1 MSSDQSTIS
10 FPLLGGLRTRWS
22 DWRVKSAASVVLS
35 GSLILLVGSMLVSVL
50 NFLFNVIMARLLGP
64 ALFSQAAAIV
74 TLLMLL
80 SCISLSFQMVCAKF
94 VARNETPFAKV
105 AVYKRMRRQAWQLGL
120 VLALVLLAAQKP
132 IAEYLRMPNS
142 WVIGVLAIG
151 MAFYNQ
157 LGVKRGNLQGWC
169 HFGSLAWNYVFE
181 AASKLA
187 IAVLLVELGYAVW
200 GVVGA
205 LSASIIAAV
214 LMPGPRKEAVQQDVT
229 TEDGLGNE
237 CIPASFGE
245 GMQAIIF
252 FVGQVIINNVDI
264 ILVKHFFASEL
275 AGLYAAVALVGR
287 LLYFAS
293 WQVVSAMFPV
303 SAAATDGQHRK
314 AHVLGVPLTIVTLMS
329 LGFILVLSM
338 FPGFVMHI
346 VFGEGFHSAESL
358 LSLYAAS
365 TALYA
370 LAMVLITYEMSRK
383 IANTGWLQLLFSG
396 AIVLAIYMFHSDLRQ
411 VIFVQ
416 IWLKVLML
424 LIVSL
429 PFLRSVRSLRWKEVA

>member
-1 MSSDQSTIS
+1 MNSEQDTIS
-10 FPLLGGLRTRWS
+10 LPLLGGLRTRRN
-22 DWRVKSAASVVLS
+22 DWRLKNPSSVVLS
-35 GSLILLVGSMLVSVL
+35 GSLVLLTGSALVSVL
-50 NFLFNVIMARLLGP
+50 NFGFNVVMARLLGP
-64 ALFSQAAAIV
+64 SLFSQAAAIV
-74 TLLMLL
+74 TMLMLL

-94 VARNETPFAKV
+94 VARNESPSAKTIV
-105 AVYKRMRRQAWQLGL
+105 FRSMSRKAWQWGL
-120 VLALVLLAAQKP
+120 VVALVLTLAQKP
-132 IAEYLRMPNS
+132 ITAYLRMPNS
-142 WVIGVLAIG
+142 WVIAILAIG

-157 LGVKRGNLQGWC
+157 LGVKRGNMQGWC
-169 HFGSLAWNYVFE
+169 EFPSLSWNYVFE

-187 IAVLLVELGYAVW
+187 IAVLLVELGYGVF

-214 LMPGPRKEAVQQDVT
+214 LLPGPRKHVGHKPASE
-229 TEDGLGNE
+229 ERLGNE

-245 GMQAIIF
+245 GIQAIVF

-264 ILVKHFFASEL
+264 ILVKHFFDSEE
-275 AGLYAAVALVGR
+275 AGLYAAIALVGR

-303 SAAATDGQHRK
+303 SAAAGEKEHRK
-314 AHVLGVPLTIVTLMS
+314 AHVLGVPLFIVGAMCA
-329 LGFILVLSM
+329 GFILILSV
-338 FPGFVMHI
+338 FPGFVMHV
-346 VFGEGFHSAESL
+346 VFGEGFHAADSL
-358 LSLYAAS
+358 LSLYAIS

-411 VIFVQ
+411 VIYVQ
-416 IWLKVLML
+416 ILLKVVML
-424 LIVSL
+424 LVVSL
-429 PFLRSVRSLRWKEVA
+429 PFLRSVSLFTRKEVA